1 MIAITGANGQLG
13 RLVIQALLQKVAPEQ
28 IVAVVRSPEKA
39 QDLIKL
45 GVSVRHG
52 DYALPAS
59 LTTAFDGIDKVLL
72 ISSSELGQRGAQH
85 QAVISAAKAAGV
97 KLLAYTSLLH
107 ADTSPLNLA
116 AEHLTTEAALKDSGV
131 PHVLLRNGWY
141 TENRTGGIASAL
153 QYKVLLGSAKDGLT
167 ASAARAD
174 YAEAAAVVLTTEG
187 HAGRIYELAGDTAY
201 TLAQLAAEITRQSGE
216 AVAYQDLPEAD
227 FKAAL
232 MQVGLPE
239 QIAELIANSD
249 AGCARGGL
257 FDDGLVLGQLIGRAT
272 TPWAESV
279 GLALK
284 A

>member
-59 LTTAFDGIDKVLL
+59 LTTAFAGIDKVLL
-72 ISSSELGQRGAQH
+72 ISSSELGQREAQH
-85 QAVISAAKAAGV
+85 QAVINAAKAAGV

-116 AEHLTTEAALKDSGV
+116 EEHLTTEAALKSSGV

-141 TENRTGGIASAL
+141 TENRTGGIAAAL
-153 QYKVLLGSAKDGLT
+153 QYKVLLGSAQDGLT

-187 HAGRIYELAGDTAY
+187 HDGKVYELAGDTAY
-201 TLAQLAAEITRQSGE
+201 TLAQLAAEVTRQSGE
-216 AVAYQDLPEAD
+216 AVTYQDLPEAD
-227 FKAAL
+227 FKSSL
-232 MQVGLPE
+232 LQVGLPE
-239 QIAELIANSD
+239 PIAELIANSD
-249 AGCARGGL
+249 AGCAKGGL
-257 FDDGLVLGQLIGRAT
+257 FDDGHVLSQLIGRAT
-272 TPWAESV
+272 TPWIESV